1 MKIKNIVVCLE
12 TLANPGL
19 QESYDNVGLLT
30 GKDNWECSG
39 IICTLDATE
48 DVIAEAIAK
57 GCNLVVAHH
66 PIIFGGL
73 KKINGNNYVERTIIA
88 AIKNDIAIYAIHTN
102 LDNVLHGVNNKIA
115 DRLGLINRNILLPKS
130 GLVSKLHFYVPLNYA
145 AKVRDAIF
153 SVGAGEIGNYSEN
166 SFSTAGVGTFKG
178 NSLSQPFIGKQG
190 ERATVEEQKIE
201 IIFPNWLQNKVIN
214 ALKAAHPYEEVAYEI
229 VPTANKL
236 QTVGSGLTGL
246 LPEPMDAVHFLHMLK
261 NSFDLQVVRHTNL
274 LDKPIQKVAVCGGAG
289 SFLLPQAIQ
298 AGADIFITADMKYHE
313 FFDADQRLVIA
324 DIGHWESEQFT
335 VELLIEVLQQNFPT
349 FAVLKSEV
357 KTNPVQY
364 FL

>member
-1 MKIKNIVVCLE
+1 MKIKDIIVCLE

-30 GKDNWECSG
+30 GNYNWECSG

-57 GCNLVVAHH
+57 RCNLVVAHH

-73 KKINGNNYVERTIIA
+73 KRINGTNYVERTIIA
-88 AIKNDIAIYAIHTN
+88 AIKNDIAIYTIHTN

-115 DRLGLINRNILLPKS
+115 EKLGLIDRRILHPKS
-130 GLVSKLHFYVPLNYA
+130 GLLSKLHFYVPIDFA

-166 SFSTAGVGTFKG
+166 SFSTTGFGTFKG
-178 NSLSQPFIGKQG
+178 NNLSQPFIGKPG
-190 ERATVEEQKIE
+190 ERATIEEQKIE

-214 ALKAAHPYEEVAYEI
+214 ALKEAHPYEEVAYEI
-229 VPTANKL
+229 VPTTNKL
-236 QTVGSGLTGL
+236 QMVGSGLVGH
-246 LPEPMDAVHFLHMLK
+246 LPEQMDAVHFLHMLK

-313 FFDADQRLVIA
+313 FFDADQQLVIA

-335 VELLIEVLQQNFPT
+335 IELLIEVLQQNFPT
-349 FAVLKSEV
+349 FAVLKSKV

>member
-1 MKIKNIVVCLE
+1 
-12 TLANPGL
+12 
-19 QESYDNVGLLT
+19 LT
-30 GKDNWECSG
+30 GNYNWECSG

-57 GCNLVVAHH
+57 RCNLVVAHH

-73 KKINGNNYVERTIIA
+73 KRINGTNYVERTIIA
-88 AIKNDIAIYAIHTN
+88 AIKNDIAIYTIHTN

-115 DRLGLINRNILLPKS
+115 EKLGLIDRRILHPKS
-130 GLVSKLHFYVPLNYA
+130 GLLSKLHFYVPIDFA

-166 SFSTAGVGTFKG
+166 SFSTTGFGTFKG
-178 NSLSQPFIGKQG
+178 NNLSQPFIGKPG
-190 ERATVEEQKIE
+190 ERATIEEQKIE

-214 ALKAAHPYEEVAYEI
+214 ALKEAHPYEEVAYEI
-229 VPTANKL
+229 VPTTNKL
-236 QTVGSGLTGL
+236 QMVGSGLVGH
-246 LPEPMDAVHFLHMLK
+246 LPEQMDAVHFLHMLK

-313 FFDADQRLVIA
+313 FFDADQQLVIA

-349 FAVLKSEV
+349 FAVLKSKV